1 MQKRNRNRNRNR
13 TRTRNIK
20 SGGGLFDSISSG
32 WNSLSQGASNLWD
45 KTKRGAENAY
55 ASATTS
61 TSASNTYSPSSY
73 TTPST
78 YTSPSTN
85 VTPTY
90 TTGGRKRSRKMRGG
104 YHPNSSTTNIAF
116 TAAPIS
122 GIKTAQP
129 HNWVGGKTRR
139 HRKGKHSRSYRHHR
153 KH

>member
-1 MQKRNRNRNRNR
+1 MQKRNRNRNRN
-13 TRTRNIK
+13 RTRNIK

-61 TSASNTYSPSSY
+61 TSASSTYS
-73 TTPST
+73 PST

>member
-1 MQKRNRNRNRNR
+1 MQKRNRSRSRKMR
-13 TRTRNIK
+13 
-20 SGGGLFDSISSG
+20 GGFLDSLTSSISSG
-32 WNSLSQGASNLWD
+32 WNSLSQGASNAWN
-45 KTKRGAENAY
+45 KTKSAATTAY
-55 ASATTS
+55 TSATNAS
-61 TSASNTYSPSSY
+61 TTPSSY
-73 TTPST
+73 TPTTPT
-78 YTSPSTN
+78 TN

-104 YHPNSSTTNIAF
+104 YQPNSSTTNMAF

-139 HRKGKHSRSYRHHR
+139 HRKHKHSRSHRHH